1 MSRCDWAI
9 AQPVSLAMV
18 TLDSFADIESSH
30 HKSFAQV
37 TCFALKILNLPHKT
51 VFFYKAQRTNES

>member
-37 TCFALKILNLPHKT
+37 TCSALKILNRPHKT
-51 VFFYKAQRTNES
+51 VVF